1 MCRGSLCRQG
11 GDCSFLPFSGVSDSF
26 RVTPFRGGA
35 ISQNPALS
43 LSLAMSSRVPMRRIF
58 DLGPRCAEGA
68 CPHRVTTAAF
78 CPFSGVSDNFRVNP
92 FRGGAISQNPPVR
105 FVLSYVLYGSNASDF
120 RLRPSLCRG
129 SLSRQGH
136 DCSFSPDSGMRA
148 RAARARA
155 YNFYLF

>member
-1 MCRGSLCRQG
+1 MSKQG

-43 LSLAMSSRVPMRRIF
+43 LSLAMSSTISMRRICDF
-58 DLGPRCAEGA
+58 RPQTGSKA
-68 CPHRVTTAAF
+68 CTKQGVSRRF

-92 FRGGAISQNPPVR
+92 FRGGAISQIAAFR
-105 FVLSYVLYGSNASDF
+105 FVLSDVLYGLHASDF

-129 SLSRQGH
+129 GLCRQGC
-136 DCSFSPDSGMRA
+136 DYSFSPNSGMRA

-155 YNFYLF
+155 